1 MGSAMELDTQ
11 NFPRNFDVSAKAV
24 ICRGEQV
31 LLLRR
36 PNGRWDLP
44 GGRVRVGEDAK
55 QALLREVYE
64 ETGLTVAVLAQL
76 SVVHRRRANGR
87 DCLVVSFHC
96 LFNRPSSD
104 DMIALS
110 CEHEDFAF
118 VCFGKTSNLRLRPHH
133 KKAIKD
139 AWQLVGIAEAA

>member
-1 MGSAMELDTQ
+1 MELDTQ
-11 NFPRNFDVSAKAV
+11 NSPRNFDVSAKAV

-44 GGRVRVGEDAK
+44 GGKVRVGEDVTE
-55 QALLREVYE
+55 ALLREVQE
-64 ETGLTVAVLAQL
+64 ETGLIVGVRDQL

-96 LFNRPSSD
+96 LFDRPPTD

-118 VCFGKTSNLRLRPHH
+118 VRFGQTTDLRLRPHH
-133 KKAIKD
+133 KKAIND
-139 AWQLVGIAEAA
+139 ARQLVGLAEAA